1 MFKRKPA
8 RSGKARSSSK
18 VRSKAARSGQHT
30 NLIAMVSN
38 WRSSAGSVENLD
50 LVRNAGAGGTDL
62 GASVKGNVTTLA
74 HPHPVNRGV

>member
-18 VRSKAARSGQHT
+18 IRSKAARSGQHT

-38 WRSSAGSVENLD
+38 WRSVTPLARWRIWIWCVMRVRAAQVSVL
-50 LVRNAGAGGTDL
+50 L
-62 GASVKGNVTTLA
+62 
-74 HPHPVNRGV
+74 